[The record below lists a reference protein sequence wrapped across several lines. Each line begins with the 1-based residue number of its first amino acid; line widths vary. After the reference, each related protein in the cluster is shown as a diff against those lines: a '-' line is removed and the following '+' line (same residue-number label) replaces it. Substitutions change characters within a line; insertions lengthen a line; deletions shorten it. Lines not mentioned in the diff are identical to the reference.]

1 MTEQSHSKD
10 DKTIPFFPDH
20 ITTEAWVTVGL
31 MVIVVGIGVWA
42 MFQPLGLEDPA
53 NPMDTPPH
61 VKAHWYFLFLQQMLK
76 YIPKGIG
83 VVIPVVGIAI
93 MALWPFIDK
102 KPDSK
107 RARTVRIGMSI
118 VALSVIGILTYLGS
132 IS

>member
-1 MTEQSHSKD
+1 
-10 DKTIPFFPDH
+10 
-20 ITTEAWVTVGL
+20 
-31 MVIVVGIGVWA
+31 
-42 MFQPLGLEDPA
+42 
-53 NPMDTPPH
+53 
-61 VKAHWYFLFLQQMLK
+61 LFLQQMLK

-83 VVIPVVGIAI
+83 VVIPIVGIAI